1 MRLSDSSVGCDSA
14 QFHSTRWTLVIAS
27 AHDQSQTGRAALA
40 ALCQIYWYPLYAF
53 ARRRGHSPAD
63 AQDLTQGFFLHVLEH
78 RALSQVDR
86 LKGKFR
92 SFLLACF
99 QNYLSVE
106 TQRAHS
112 LKRGGQCQFISLDLE
127 TAETRYRLE
136 PVDYLTAE
144 KIFEAR
150 WALILLGQAKTIL
163 RQEYA
168 ARGKE
173 SVFDI
178 LRAFVGIMESEP
190 EGSYEEAAK
199 ELGVGVGTVKT
210 LIHRLRKRYLAVV
223 REEVA
228 RTVSNPAEIEDEIRA
243 LCDALIAAEGRLKL

>member
-1 MRLSDSSVGCDSA
+1 M
-14 QFHSTRWTLVIAS
+14 AS
-27 AHDQSQTGRAALA
+27 AHDENHSGRAALA
-40 ALCQIYWYPLYAF
+40 ALCQTYWYPLYAF
-53 ARRRGHSPAD
+53 ARRRGHSPPD

-106 TQRAHS
+106 TQRAHRF
-112 LKRGGQCQFISLDLE
+112 KRGGQYQFISLDVE

-136 PVDYLTAE
+136 PADYLTAE
-144 KIFEAR
+144 KVFEAR
-150 WALILLGQAKTIL
+150 WALTLLKHAKTIL

-168 ARGKE
+168 TRGKE
-173 SVFDI
+173 SVFDT
-178 LRAFVGIMESEP
+178 LSTFVGIMESESG
-190 EGSYEEAAK
+190 GSYEEAAK
-199 ELGVGVGTVKT
+199 ALNVGVGTVKT

-228 RTVSNPAEIEDEIRA
+228 RTVSNPAEIEDEIRT
-243 LCDALIAAEGRLKL
+243 LCDALIAAEGRVKL

>member
-1 MRLSDSSVGCDSA
+1 MRMADSSVGVGA
-14 QFHSTRWTLVIAS
+14 GLFRTTRWTLVMAS
-27 AHDQSQTGRAALA
+27 AHDQTQTGRAALA

-53 ARRRGHSPAD
+53 ARRRGHSPHD
-63 AQDLTQGFFLHVLEH
+63 AQDLTQGFFLQILED

-99 QNYLSVE
+99 QNYLLVE
-106 TQRAHS
+106 TRRARR
-112 LKRGGQCQFISLDLE
+112 LKRGGQCQFVSLDLE
-127 TAETRYRLE
+127 TAENRYRYE
-136 PVDYLTAE
+136 PADYLTAE

-150 WALILLGQAKTIL
+150 WALTLLEHAMTVVRHG
-163 RQEYA
+163 YV

-178 LRAFVGIMESEP
+178 LRAFVETMESRP

-199 ELGVGVGTVKT
+199 ALGVGVGTVKT
-210 LIHRLRKRYLAVV
+210 FIHRLRKRYLAVV

-228 RTVSNPAEIEDEIRA
+228 RTVSDPAEIEVEIRA
-243 LCDALIAAEGRLKL
+243 LCDALIAAEGRLKP

>member
-1 MRLSDSSVGCDSA
+1 M
-14 QFHSTRWTLVIAS
+14 AS

-53 ARRRGHSPAD
+53 ARRRGHSPPD

-92 SFLLACF
+92 SIPTSLLSE
-99 QNYLSVE
+99 LSFGR
-106 TQRAHS
+106 TQRAHR

-144 KIFEAR
+144 KVFEAR
-150 WALILLGQAKTIL
+150 WALTLLEHAKTTL
-163 RQEYA
+163 RQEYI

-190 EGSYEEAAK
+190 EDSYEEAAK
-199 ELGVGVGTVKT
+199 ELRVGVGTVKT

-228 RTVSNPAEIEDEIRA
+228 RTVSNPAEIEGEIRA
-243 LCDALIAAEGRLKL
+243 LCDALIAAEGRLKP

>member
-1 MRLSDSSVGCDSA
+1 MRVSDSSVGGDA
-14 QFHSTRWTLVIAS
+14 GQFHTTRWTLVMAS

-40 ALCQIYWYPLYAF
+40 ALCQTYWYPLYAF
-53 ARRRGHSPAD
+53 ARRRGHSPPD
-63 AQDLTQGFFLHVLEH
+63 AQDLTQGFFLHLLEH

-99 QNYLSVE
+99 QNYVSVE
-106 TQRAHS
+106 TQRARA
-112 LKRGGQCQFISLDLE
+112 LKRGGRCHFISLDLE

-136 PVDYLTAE
+136 PADYLTAE

-150 WALILLGQAKTIL
+150 WALTLLEHAKTIL
-163 RQEYA
+163 RQEYV

-173 SVFDI
+173 SVFDT
-178 LRAFVGIMESEP
+178 LRPFVGIMGSEL
-190 EGSYEEAAK
+190 EDSYEKAAK
-199 ELGVGVGTVKT
+199 ELGIGVGTVKT

-243 LCDALIAAEGRLKL
+243 LCDALIAAEGRLKP